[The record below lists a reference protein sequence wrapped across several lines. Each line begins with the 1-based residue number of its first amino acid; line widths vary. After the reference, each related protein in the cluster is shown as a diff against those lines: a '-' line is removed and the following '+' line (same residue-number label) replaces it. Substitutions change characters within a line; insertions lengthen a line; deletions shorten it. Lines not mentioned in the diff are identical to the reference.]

1 VYTILSTFPAHASGN
16 VGDKLLEQQAQ
27 NLIEKETGV
36 SEFNVAFRGRDF
48 SATVDQLNASDAI
61 ILPAFAIREPIHPNT
76 YALTENLDAIEPPI
90 IPLAANWSHYPGD
103 EIGNE
108 NLQYQP
114 ETISFIRRLDEQ
126 PALDR
131 LTTRDSYTKQILER
145 HGFNEVTLVGDLG
158 WYHEEYM
165 GTSMR
170 VPNSIDHVVM
180 TTPHNPHYLD
190 QAEALM
196 DMLGDEFPDATLTC
210 SFHSSLSQSDKK
222 LRTLAEERG
231 FEIILASHDTDNI
244 AFYDEC
250 DLHVGYQLHG
260 HLSFLR
266 RRLPSVLIGE
276 DGRGNGFNTTLGIGG
291 FQATKRRFGHR
302 PASAIRRLSNSL
314 PGKGVQKI
322 VQAQFD
328 QPRIFRQATAPADMS
343 VPHKI
348 RQFLQREIQNG
359 FSSYRV
365 VPDLFDTTYEDA
377 MKPFLK
383 TLPNGTMK

>member
-1 VYTILSTFPAHASGN
+1 MYTILSTFPAHASGN

-76 YALTENLDAIEPPI
+76 YALTENLDAVEPPI

-103 EIGNE
+103 RIGNK

-114 ETISFIRRLDEQ
+114 ETISFIRHLDEQ

-190 QAEALM
+190 QAEVLM

-222 LRTLAEERG
+222 LRKLAEERG
-231 FEIILASHDTDNI
+231 FEIVLASHDTDNI

-250 DLHVGYQLHG
+250 DLHVGYRLHG

-276 DGRGNGFNTTLGIGG
+276 DGRGNGFNATLGIGG

-302 PASAIRRLSNSL
+302 SASAIRRLSNSL
-314 PGKGVQKI
+314 LGKGVQKI

-328 QPRIFRQATAPADMS
+328 QPRIFRQVTAPADMS

-348 RQFLQREIQNG
+348 RQFLQREIQND